1 MTSGAG
7 YRVMTQSAEETLA
20 FGVELG
26 YVARPGDIIILTGDL
41 GAGKTQLA
49 KGIAQGLGITESITS
64 PTFNLML
71 VYKAADK
78 TLQHFDLYRLEA
90 AEQLDDIDYFG
101 CLESDA
107 ISLVEWGDKFSQA
120 LPEDYLEI
128 SLELGLSGNAR
139 ELSLG
144 GNARE
149 LDLSGAAVFGETTP
163 PAPITTRYIT
173 VRPFG
178 TRATQLRERLESQPN
193 GSSSAS

>member
-7 YRVMTQSAEETLA
+7 YRVMTQSAEETFA

-26 YVARPGDIIILTGDL
+26 RLVQAGDIIILTGDL

-49 KGIAQGLGITESITS
+49 KGIAQGLGITEPITS

-120 LPEDYLEI
+120 LPEDYLEV
-128 SLELGLSGNAR
+128 SLDLDLSGNAR
-139 ELSLG
+139 ELGLN

-149 LDLSGAAVFGETTP
+149 LDLGGAAELGEATP
-163 PAPITTRYIT
+163 PAPITTRNIT

-178 TRATQLRERLESQPN
+178 IRATQLKERLEAQPN
-193 GSSSAS
+193 DPSSAS